1 MCDAELACSSRADV
15 EVVVADQGRAHTPKT
30 EASSP
35 VASSAATGQELSQS
49 PGKKE
54 QSQPSG
60 GYGPPPPQPYRG
72 AAEAPLVVE
81 RIVPRRASWRLHARL
96 EEERGAEEASPRS
109 AAAALEER
117 VATCLGLPQGGLPC
131 FCSLRLDRRSSHRRG
146 LGHSAR
152 GAVIAASSLAVAVD
166 AAVDAAAIA
175 AASWTPHWLI
185 CPATPSLDVPL
196 SRCRTS
202 PHARVMPW

>member
-1 MCDAELACSSRADV
+1 MGAPVCDAELACSSRADV

-81 RIVPRRASWRLHARL
+81 RIVPRRASCRLHTRL
-96 EEERGAEEASPRS
+96 EEERGEASPRS

-131 FCSLRLDRRSSHRRG
+131 FAAYALIAALLTAVALVTAPGVRSSPP
-146 LGHSAR
+146 L
-152 GAVIAASSLAVAVD
+152 VSL
-166 AAVDAAAIA
+166 
-175 AASWTPHWLI
+175 S
-185 CPATPSLDVPL
+185 PSMPPSMPPL
-196 SRCRTS
+196 S
-202 PHARVMPW
+202 PLRVGLPTG